1 MDLVKKIRNFFT
13 ENQDYI
19 DSGEILELLKE
30 VEREQTETIKKIK
43 EADRLIYDVMG
54 EIGGNEKLTKFGY
67 KAEIF
72 ALNRK
77 LARALLKLRSVSA
90 GGAQRTGVIV
100 TR

>member
-1 MDLVKKIRNFFT
+1 MDLVKKMRDFFT

-19 DSGEILELLKE
+19 DSGAILELLKE

-43 EADRLIYDVMG
+43 EADKLIFEVIG
-54 EIGGNEKLTKFGY
+54 EIGTNERFGH

-77 LARALLKLRSVSA
+77 LARALLHLRPE
-90 GGAQRTGVIV
+90 
-100 TR
+100 

>member
-1 MDLVKKIRNFFT
+1 MDLVKKMRDFFT

-19 DSGEILELLKE
+19 DSGAILELLKE

-43 EADRLIYDVMG
+43 EADKLIFEVIG
-54 EIGGNEKLTKFGY
+54 EIGTNEKLTRFGH

-77 LARALLKLRSVSA
+77 LARALLHLRPE
-90 GGAQRTGVIV
+90 
-100 TR
+100 